1 MHAQQ
6 ATMHHLWVQFHVWG
20 AWLERIRLLKL
31 QAVLSVRRDHSPA
44 LPRLPAQQHVITAQQ
59 AHILELDFRLVPC
72 ALQERI
78 LMLQRQL
85 AKVLVS
91 YVLLEVI
98 LGLEQVIA
106 PHVPLVNFQGV
117 DSPAVLNVQR
127 DTMQILQAR
136 HSVMQLSQDTTLL
149 MEPRSSRVWLDII
162 PMYRHQPLAQGAVQD
177 ITQAALAPH
186 YVLQLSQGIFLMRM
200 APALSLA
207 QQVNI

>member
-1 MHAQQ
+1 
-6 ATMHHLWVQFHVWG
+6 MHHLWVQFHVWG

-44 LPRLPAQQHVITAQQ
+44 LSRLPAQHHVITAQQ

-72 ALQERI
+72 VLQERI

-149 MEPRSSRVWLDII
+149 MKPSSSRVWLDII

-177 ITQAALAPH
+177 ITQAALAPN
-186 YVLQLSQGIFLMRM
+186 YVLQLSQGISLMRM

-207 QQVNI
+207 QQVII